1 MVFIQVGVP
10 DFGLRI
16 WDIVYLTDEHRH
28 SVHGYE
34 LRLQGTAEGWI
45 TGQDNGLL
53 FCVSVEHRNN
63 PCMLPSH
70 RVIIEVSQRKATS
83 VDLSNSRLCREW
95 AECIDNDLLR
105 ELERKEEVGELLE

>member
-10 DFGLRI
+10 DFDLRI
-16 WDIVYLTDEHRH
+16 WDIVYLTDEHQH

>member
-10 DFGLRI
+10 DFDLRI

-83 VDLSNSRLCREW
+83 VDLSVEYSRNSISKPSHLHDGHSHRAL
-95 AECIDNDLLR
+95 
-105 ELERKEEVGELLE
+105 